1 MGTKSPASQT
11 LRTSHLTDDRTVE
24 FLVLFIFLM
33 NLWSK
38 MCVTLENLFHIPN
51 IQFSLKSLL
60 KLTLLLKGKLDF
72 EYCSA

>member
-38 MCVTLENLFHIPN
+38 MCVTLENFISESTLFWGVS
-51 IQFSLKSLL
+51 FCF
-60 KLTLLLKGKLDF
+60 TLCHLQCHLV
-72 EYCSA
+72 